1 MAKKAKQAHNGRPQQ
16 RMHKEVAITPRNKK
30 QSDYIRKIDQNII
43 TLALGSAGSGK
54 THLAALMALKYLR
67 EGRVERIVVCRP
79 ATQAAGEDL
88 GFLPGGVRD
97 KMDPYLQPIFQAF
110 KQFLSYSELQQMIRE
125 EIIEIVPVAF
135 ARGRTFNHAFV
146 LLDEAQNLTMEAMLM
161 MLTRL
166 GDNSKIVI
174 TGDPQ
179 QRDVFGDTLDQTVY
193 RLRSINDVAIVHFE
207 PKDVVRH
214 PLVEAILMKWEETT
228 SKNEVRRE
236 ENRQR
241 MNGKRH
247 STVDD
252 LPAFIHAPV
261 AISA

>member
-16 RMHKEVAITPRNKK
+16 RMHKEVMITPRNKK
-30 QSDYIRKIDQNII
+30 QSDYLRKIEQNII

-67 EGRVERIVVCRP
+67 EGRVEKIVVCRP

-110 KQFLSYSELQQMIRE
+110 KQFLSYSELQQMLRE

-135 ARGRTFNHAFV
+135 ARGRTFNHSFV

-166 GDNSKIVI
+166 GDNSKIVV
-174 TGDPQ
+174 TGDPR
-179 QRDVFGDTLDQTVY
+179 QRDVLGNTLDQTVY
-193 RLRSINDVAIVHFE
+193 RLRSVNEVAIIHFE

-214 PLVEAILMKWEETT
+214 PLVEAILMKWEEGDERDAERQE
-228 SKNEVRRE
+228 SRRP
-236 ENRQR
+236 R

-247 STVDD
+247 HTLDD
-252 LPAFIHAPV
+252 LPAFVHAPIAV
-261 AISA
+261 SA